1 MLGIKNYGRGYVFL
15 MPGRTVLGF
24 VPVAGY
30 PMLRGNPEF
39 PSGSLAK
46 SQYQDLPPL
55 WYQSHI
61 VANLPQIHKDCDCL
75 WWLRPGADFGQ
86 AGLGIP
92 ENPNGLTSK
101 SFVCTVELWALL
113 HSVYMNN
120 GSFH

>member
-46 SQYQDLPPL
+46 SKP
-55 WYQSHI
+55 I
-61 VANLPQIHKDCDCL
+61 
-75 WWLRPGADFGQ
+75 
-86 AGLGIP
+86 
-92 ENPNGLTSK
+92 T
-101 SFVCTVELWALL
+101 
-113 HSVYMNN
+113 
-120 GSFH
+120 GSTTFMVSN